1 MTNRLVVSTREEN
14 LYHDSYFYAT
24 FWNEGKEGL
33 SEFTE
38 EMIGSTAFS
47 GGRYNM
53 DITAP
58 EDVRQ
63 RFREIWLPLKVK
75 FDSRHVIRRSDYV
88 YAPTARKYKSLGEV
102 KAISKDRYDSREWV
116 ALVSFAEGETWM
128 RVNKLVKL
136 QPFIQS
142 W

>member
-14 LYHDSYFYAT
+14 LYDDSYFYAT
-24 FWNEGKEGL
+24 FWNEGQTGL
-33 SEFTE
+33 AEFTE
-38 EMIGSTAFS
+38 EMIGATAFA
-47 GGRYNM
+47 GGCYNA

-58 EDVRQ
+58 DDVRQ
-63 RFREIWLPLKVK
+63 RWRDSWLSLKSK
-75 FDSRHVIRRSDYV
+75 FDRQHIICAGNLV
-88 YAPTARKYKSLGEV
+88 YAPNARKYKSLGEV
-102 KAISKDRYDSREWV
+102 KSITKDQYDSREFV
-116 ALVSFAEGETWM
+116 ALVAFAEGNAWM